1 MSETFLNENKLTA
14 YTPTQVKRQVV
25 KGREIPEGMI
35 QLKLGNENEEYTVFM
50 FEEDFEQLVERQIN
64 D

>member
-1 MSETFLNENKLTA
+1 MGDVILNGNKLNTFA
-14 YTPTQVKRQVV
+14 PIQVKRQVV
-25 KGREIPEGMI
+25 NGREIPEGMI

-50 FEEDFEQLVERQIN
+50 FEEDFEQLVERQAN